1 MENNLTLNT
10 NSITNPFSLPP
21 QQSSKHDI
29 LSTFLNKT
37 NYPQIDEYHIK
48 YKTIIEN

>member
-10 NSITNPFSLPP
+10 NSITNPFSLPA
-21 QQSSKHDI
+21 QQSAKHDI

-37 NYPQIDEYHIK
+37 NYPQIDEYIL
-48 YKTIIEN
+48 E